1 MSNGVFSKG
10 NQPVNHPKRNVFD
23 LSRQNNLTMQ
33 FGNIY
38 PCFCQ
43 EVIPGD
49 TFRIRGAFGLRMMPL
64 VFPTQTKMRCDVH
77 FFYVRNRNLWD
88 GWQDFIGNQAT
99 DLVPPYLASSDMP
112 IVTKSLADYLGVPT
126 SSIVNNV
133 GFSNTLSSDEFTTN
147 DNNFNSTFPLLVK
160 NRFSK
165 PDNTIFGFP
174 VTYSSLNLG
183 APVYNQYGMRLRIP
197 YRSGQSLDSLNL
209 RVSLKASAFSQ
220 NNNITFIPFLAST
233 DLFDDDGTHIS
244 KQFNESTLYALPIN
258 NGLSSPLIASDG
270 STLYDFDPNDVDYLG
285 QHGSDFVEVYV
296 YFAAFSS
303 YSTTP
308 ADTALMVNQ
317 FMEGNE
323 VFILFSQVLQSSTQS
338 QYVASSYPTRISALP
353 FRAYESIYNA
363 FYRDSRNNP
372 YILNGKEEYNQYIP
386 TKEGGADTNVY
397 DIHQRNWEQDFLTTA
412 MKSPQAGIAPLVGIT
427 STGRASFSTDKGIY
441 EVDLDVASD
450 GDTVV
455 GASIKDDTP
464 DSVRRSIVDIASSGI
479 SINDFRAV
487 NALQRWAETNLR
499 IGLKYRDI
507 IRGHFGVTPSYA
519 ELDMPEF
526 IGGFSKDVAV
536 NQINQT
542 SQTTEG
548 DPLGSFAGQAA
559 VIGGSKH
566 DINHYC
572 DEHGFIIG
580 VISVVPVPT
589 YSQLLPKHFTKQSPL
604 DYFFPEFGHIG
615 FQPIPYRE
623 VCPLQVPKADLD
635 MTFGYQRAWYDYLSS
650 TDEVHGDFRD
660 TLSNFILMRTFNS
673 APSINNDFLTVH
685 NNQLNNIFADT
696 GNYYDKI
703 LGSIYFEVRAK
714 RPIPRFGIPRLE

>member
-99 DLVPPYLASSDMP
+99 NLIPPYLASSEMP

-126 SSIVNNV
+126 STIVNHAGTF
-133 GFSNTLSSDEFTTN
+133 GFITSDEFIT
-147 DNNFNSTFPLLVK
+147 DDAAFNSKFPSLVK
-160 NRFSK
+160 NQFSK
-165 PDNTIFGFP
+165 PNNTIFGFP
-174 VTYSSLNLG
+174 VTSSSLNLG
-183 APVYNQYGMRLRIP
+183 TPIYSNYGMKVRIP
-197 YRSGQSLDSLNL
+197 YRTGMDLSNLQL

-220 NNNITFIPFLAST
+220 DNDITFIPFISST
-233 DLFDDDGTHIS
+233 DLFDSSTCVAE
-244 KQFNESTLYALPIN
+244 QFSSSSLFALPFN
-258 NGLSSPLIASDG
+258 NGLSAPLIDSDG
-270 STLYDFDPNDVDYLG
+270 ATLYDFDPRDLDYFG
-285 QHGSDFVEVYV
+285 QHGPDYVEAYV
-296 YFAAFSS
+296 YFAAFSAS
-303 YSTTP
+303 STTTS
-308 ADTALMVNQ
+308 DTLGKVAS
-317 FMEGNE
+317 
-323 VFILFSQVLQSSTQS
+323 FIENSEITIKFSQILQSSTQS
-338 QYVASSYPTRISALP
+338 LHTANSYPTRISALP

-372 YILNGKEEYNQYIP
+372 YILNGKEEYNQYLP
-386 TKEGGADTNVY
+386 TKSGGADTNIY
-397 DIHQRNWEQDFLTTA
+397 SIHQRNWEQDFLTTA

-427 STGRASFSTDKGIY
+427 STGRASFATDNGVY
-441 EVDLDVASD
+441 EVDLETASD

-455 GASIKDDTP
+455 GAQIKDDTP

-526 IGGFSKDVAV
+526 IGGFSQNVSI

-542 SQTTEG
+542 SQTTDG
-548 DPLGSFAGQAA
+548 DPLGSFAGQAS

-623 VCPLQVPKADLD
+623 VCPLQVDKSDLD

-660 TLSNFILMRTFNS
+660 TLSNFILMRTFNA
-673 APSINNDFLTVH
+673 APSINNDFLTVQ
-685 NNQLNNIFADT
+685 NNQLNNIFADAST
-696 GNYYDKI
+696 DYDKI